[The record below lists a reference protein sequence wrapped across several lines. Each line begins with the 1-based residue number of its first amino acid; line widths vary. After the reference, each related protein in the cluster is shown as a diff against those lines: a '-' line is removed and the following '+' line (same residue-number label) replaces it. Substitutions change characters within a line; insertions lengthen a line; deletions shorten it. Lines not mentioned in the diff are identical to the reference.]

1 MLFSF
6 RSLLLLFSVFLWSL
20 ALRADRFI
28 PVNTQAPG
36 EEPPSPEEA
45 AALISVPEGFSV
57 TLFAGE
63 PEVRQPIAMQIDD
76 RGRLWVAE
84 SYSYKEW
91 EFKGQDRILIFEDG
105 DNDGRFDKRTIFW
118 DKGTHLSGFAI
129 GYGGVWICNS
139 PRLEFIPDRDGD
151 DVPDGALE
159 TILDGFSVDAKHN
172 FFNGL
177 TWGLD
182 GWLYGRHGITAPSL
196 VGVPGTPNAERIDV
210 DCGIWRID
218 PVTHTFEMV
227 LRGTTNPWGLDWN
240 DVGEMFFTGNVNGH
254 LWHGIPG
261 ARYPRMHG
269 QGFSFHVYDRIGLTA
284 DHLHHEGEWTDRR
297 KFRDN
302 AEGLTN
308 ELGGGHSH
316 AGGMIYLGDNWPDE
330 YRNTI
335 FMSNTHGRRINNDIL
350 ERQGSGYVGRHGR
363 DFLISNQPWYKG
375 VTQIYGPDGG
385 VFMSDWTDLGE
396 CHDNDGVHRTSGRI
410 YKVVYG
416 EAEKGGGLNLKEE
429 SNRAL
434 ANYQL
439 HRNEWFARHS
449 RRILNER
456 FVGGVDVS
464 DSRPILEAI
473 VDERKVTVAE
483 QLRALWTLHS
493 VGGVGE
499 SRLTDLLDHANEH
512 VRSWA
517 IRLIG
522 EGGNASV
529 SQFQK
534 IRLMAEDGKSL
545 LVRLYIA
552 STLPRFAQE
561 QQWRLAESLV
571 KAFGYESD
579 QNLPQMI
586 WYALEPLVASDPMR
600 ALEWLDRCRD
610 PMVYR
615 SISRRIASEFES
627 NDRYISELVTA
638 FDRAS
643 RRGDERY
650 AKAGLEGL
658 EAAFNG
664 LKGITAPK
672 NWSLIANSRLAEIR
686 LFGERF
692 DSIFG
697 NNLEMSSNDWIQLL
711 QEPTLRRQ
719 AIRELAAFDDFKVG
733 ALLIK
738 DYRRYGLEDR
748 QAVISTL
755 SSRKSLA
762 TVLLQAMQ
770 SGNVKR
776 SEVSAYHARQ
786 IFGLGDEKLG
796 RQLESVWGTIGH
808 TPAEKRTEIEHWQSR
823 LTPRILASADTL
835 NGNEIFD
842 RSCVA
847 CHRLYGKGGSVGPD
861 LSGADRQNLYYLIE
875 NLVDPS
881 AVLPRD
887 FRMTLVSLKDG
898 RVLAGTISA
907 QSPHSITLVGLEGE
921 HVIANNDILK
931 KEQVEQSI
939 MPEGLLQNLTE
950 NEVRDLVGFLQSK

>member
-1 MLFSF
+1 MFRSFRLFSLMLPF
-6 RSLLLLFSVFLWSL
+6 LFSSL
-20 ALRADRFI
+20 AFCADRFI

-45 AALISVPEGFSV
+45 AALISVPEGFGV

-63 PEVRQPIAMQIDD
+63 PDVRQPIAMQIDD
-76 RGRLWVAE
+76 KGRLWVAE

-91 EFKGQDRILIFEDG
+91 EMKGQDRILIFEDV
-105 DNDGRFDKRTIFW
+105 DNDGRFDKRTLFW

-129 GYGGVWICNS
+129 GYGGVWVCNS

-151 DVPDGALE
+151 DVPDGPAE
-159 TILDGFSVDAKHN
+159 TILDGFTTDANHN
-172 FFNGL
+172 LFNGL
-177 TWGLD
+177 IWGLD

-196 VGVPGTPNAERIDV
+196 VGTPGTPNAERIDV
-210 DCGIWRID
+210 DCGIWRIH
-218 PVTHTFEMV
+218 PVTRVFEMV

-240 DVGEMFFTGNVNGH
+240 DMGEMFFTGNVNGH

-269 QGFSFHVYDRIGLTA
+269 QGFFFHIYDRIGMMA

-308 ELGGGHSH
+308 DLGGGHSH
-316 AGGMIYLGDNWPDE
+316 AGGMIYLGDNWPDR

-350 ERQGSGYVGRHGR
+350 ERQGSGYVGRHGK

-396 CHDNDGVHRTSGRI
+396 CHDSDGVHRTSGRI

-416 EAEKGGGLNLKEE
+416 DVRDIGKIDLKQE

-434 ANYQL
+434 AEFQL

-456 FVGGVDVS
+456 FVAGVDVS
-464 DSRPILEAI
+464 DARSSLEAI
-473 VDERKVTVAE
+473 VDEQKVSVAN
-483 QLRALWTLHS
+483 QLRALWALHS
-493 VGGVGE
+493 TGGVGE
-499 SRLTDLLDHANEH
+499 GRLTELLDHSNEH

-522 EGGNASV
+522 EEGVPGA

-534 IRLMAEDGKSL
+534 IRLMAEDGESL

-552 STLPRFAQE
+552 STFQQFSE
-561 QQWRLAESLV
+561 KQQWALAGSLLND
-571 KAFGYESD
+571 FGYESD

-586 WYALEPLVASDPMR
+586 WYALEPLVASDPRR
-600 ALEWLDRCRD
+600 AVTWLDGCRD
-610 PMVYR
+610 SMVYR
-615 SISRRIASEFES
+615 SISRRVASEF
-627 NDRYISELVTA
+627 NADTGLLALLVA
-638 FDRAS
+638 SFDRALK
-643 RRGDERY
+643 REEDRY
-650 AKAGLEGL
+650 AEAGLEGM
-658 EAAFNG
+658 EAALVG
-664 LKGITAPK
+664 LTGIEEPN
-672 NWSLIANSRLAEIR
+672 NWDLIAKSRSAPIR
-686 LFGERF
+686 GFGERF
-692 DSIFG
+692 ESIFG
-697 NNLEMSSNDWIQLL
+697 DSLEMSSGDWIQLL
-711 QEPTLRRQ
+711 QEPTRRRQ

-733 ALLIK
+733 ALLMK
-738 DYRRYGLEDR
+738 DYRRYGREDR
-748 QAVISTL
+748 QAVIATL

-762 TVLLQAMQ
+762 AVLLQALKT
-770 SGNVKR
+770 GNVKR

-786 IFGLGDEKLG
+786 IFEMGDDDLNQNLEVAWGKIGQSAVEKQEQIKKWESALTSDFLSEAN
-796 RQLESVWGTIGH
+796 LE
-808 TPAEKRTEIEHWQSR
+808 
-823 LTPRILASADTL
+823 
-835 NGNEIFD
+835 NGSGVFEQN
-842 RSCVA
+842 CVA
-847 CHRLYGKGGSVGPD
+847 CHRLYGHGGNLGPD
-861 LSGADRQNLYYLIE
+861 LSGADRQNIYYLLE
-875 NLVDPS
+875 NMIDPS

-887 FRMTLVSLKDG
+887 FRMTLVTLKNG
-898 RVLAGTISA
+898 RTFSGTIA
-907 QSPHSITLVGLEGE
+907 AESPHSITLVGLEGE
-921 HVIANNDILK
+921 QVIPNAEILNQ
-931 KEQVEQSI
+931 EQLEQSI
-939 MPEGLLQNLTE
+939 MPEAMLQNLSAE
-950 NEVRDLVGFLQSK
+950 DVRDLVGYLQSK